1 MKVRGAAAPKEPMT
15 YAGLRFEHWS
25 WDLSHEAEVEPSG
38 LDWSL
43 LAGDG
48 ASWERSQP
56 RGWNWSQEGGS
67 EAIRWDWGLKAGI
80 DASKLELE
88 P

>member
-1 MKVRGAAAPKEPMT
+1 MRGAVAPKELMT
-15 YAGLRFEHWS
+15 YAGLRLEHWS
-25 WDLSHEAEVEPSG
+25 WNLCHEAEVEPSG

-43 LAGDG
+43 LDGDG
-48 ASWERSQP
+48 ASWQRSQP
-56 RGWNWSQEGGS
+56 RGWNWSQEAGL
-67 EAIRWDWGLKAGI
+67 EVICWDWGLKAGI